1 LKYLEITRTFKVV
14 YDDKKDE
21 KIDLTNELFLIE
33 DQNLK
38 S

>member
-14 YDDKKDE
+14 YDDKNDE
-21 KIDLTNELFLIE
+21 KIDLTKELFLIE

-38 S
+38 N